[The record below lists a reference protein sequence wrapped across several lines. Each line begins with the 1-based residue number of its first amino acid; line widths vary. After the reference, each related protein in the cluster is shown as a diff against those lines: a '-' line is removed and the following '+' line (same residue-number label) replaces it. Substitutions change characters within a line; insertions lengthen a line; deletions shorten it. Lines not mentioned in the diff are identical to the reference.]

1 MTGEVRSSWV
11 AWNNDYNRKSLS
23 DSMTR
28 CTRVLL
34 AVALVLQAP
43 LLVASQAFTVKD
55 IRVEGLQR
63 ISAGTVFNY
72 LPIKVGDEVDST
84 ETSGAIRALFRTGFF
99 KDVRVERDGDT
110 LVVFVAERPSIDSIE
125 FEGNKDLETEQL
137 LDALKQIGF
146 ASGRVFNRATFE
158 RTKLQLRETYFAGGR
173 YAVNITE
180 TVTPLPRNRV
190 SVRFDISEGK
200 VAKIKRIN
208 IVGNTS
214 FDEDD
219 LLDLFELTTPTW
231 FSWFSDSDQYSKQR
245 LSADLEAL
253 RAHYLDR
260 GYINFSIDS
269 TQVSITPDKRYVYI
283 TVNISE
289 GEQYVVRSVKL
300 AGDPVVDK
308 EELFP
313 LFTVQQDG
321 VFSRREVSETSS
333 KLTRRLGD
341 EGYAFA
347 NVNALPEIDEAE
359 KVVDLTFFT
368 DPGKRVYV
376 RRVIFRGNTKS
387 RDYVLRREMRQI
399 EGGWISTGRLE
410 RSRQRL
416 ERLGYFEEVAIETPP
431 VPGTTDQVDVVV
443 SVTEKPSGSFMAG
456 LGYSGSQGLVLN
468 TNLSQDN
475 FLGTGNRISLTFNN
489 TRVNRTF
496 AAGYLNPYWTIDGV
510 SRRFF
515 ASYRETNASDANLA
529 NYSTA
534 AIGGGVEFG
543 VPINEYDSVNVG
555 VEANFTDFTAESG
568 ASNEVRAFEA
578 ANPDGYFTWRLNSNW
593 SRDSR
598 NRRVLPDSGSFTRA
612 TGEIAMPGS
621 DLTYYRAGVEH
632 QQFFPLGR
640 FFSLMAKG
648 EVNYGDGYGDTGDLP
663 LVANYF
669 AGGVRSVRGY
679 KANTLGPRDS
689 NNKPLGGALHVA
701 GSGELILPVPFVK
714 DKRSIRVTAFVDA
727 GNVYTDL
734 GAFDAGE
741 LRFTT
746 GVSAIW
752 LSPFGA
758 MTFSVAQPLNEE
770 DGDDVENF
778 QFTFGTSF

>member
-1 MTGEVRSSWV
+1 M
-11 AWNNDYNRKSLS
+11 A
-23 DSMTR
+23 
-28 CTRVLL
+28 
-34 AVALVLQAP
+34 LQAS
-43 LLVASQAFTVKD
+43 LALASEAFTVKD

-72 LPIKVGDEVDST
+72 LPIKVGDEVEDA
-84 ETSGAIRALFRTGFF
+84 ETASAIRALFRTGFF
-99 KDVRVERDGDT
+99 KDVRMERDGET
-110 LVVFVAERPSIDSIE
+110 LVVSVAERPSIDSIE
-125 FEGNKDLETEQL
+125 FEGNSELETEQL
-137 LDALKQIGF
+137 LESLKQVGF
-146 ASGRVFNRATFE
+146 APGRVFNRATFE
-158 RTKLQLRETYFAGGR
+158 RTKLQLREAYFAGGR
-173 YAVNITE
+173 YAVRITE

-190 SVRFDISEGK
+190 SIRFDIAEGK

-208 IVGNTS
+208 IVGNRS

-219 LLDLFELTTPTW
+219 LLDLFTLRTPNW
-231 FSWFSDSDQYSKQR
+231 LSWITDSDQYSKQR

-269 TQVSITPDKRYVYI
+269 TQVSITPDKRFIYI
-283 TVNISE
+283 TVNVSE

-300 AGDPVVDK
+300 AGDLVVAK

-313 LFTVQQDG
+313 LFTVEQDG
-321 VFSRREVSETSS
+321 IFSRREVSETSS

-347 NVNALPEIDEAE
+347 NINALPEIDEKDKA
-359 KVVDLTFFT
+359 VDLTFFA

-376 RRVIFRGNTKS
+376 RRIIFRGNTKS
-387 RDYVLRREMRQI
+387 RDSVLRREMRQI
-399 EGGWISTGRLE
+399 EGGWISTGHLE
-410 RSRQRL
+410 RSRERL
-416 ERLGYFEEVAIETPP
+416 KRLGYFEEVTIETPP

-443 SVTEKPSGSFMAG
+443 SVKENPSGSFMAG
-456 LGYSGSQGLVLN
+456 LGYSGSQGFVLN

-475 FLGTGNRISLTFNN
+475 FLGTGNRISVTFNN
-489 TRVNRTF
+489 TQVNRTF

-529 NYSTA
+529 NYSTTTLN
-534 AIGGGVEFG
+534 GGVEFG
-543 VPINEYDSVNVG
+543 VPINEYDTVNVS
-555 VEANFTDFTAESG
+555 VEADFTDFTAGGIASDEVLQFESQ
-568 ASNEVRAFEA
+568 
-578 ANPDGYFTWRLNSNW
+578 NPDGYFTWRASSRW

-598 NRRVLPDSGSFTRA
+598 NRRLLPNSGSYTEA
-612 TGEIAMPGS
+612 TGEVALPGS
-621 DLTYYRAGVEH
+621 DLTFYRIGLKH

-640 FFSLMAKG
+640 FFAVMTEG
-648 EVNYGDGYGDTGDLP
+648 EVNYGNGYGDTSDLP
-663 LVANYF
+663 LVSNYF
-669 AGGVRSVRGY
+669 AGGVRSIRGF

-689 NNKPLGGALHVA
+689 NNKPLGGAFHTV

-714 DKRSIRVTAFVDA
+714 DTRSLRLTAFVDG
-727 GNVYTDL
+727 GNVFRDI
-734 GAFDAGE
+734 GAFDAGD
-741 LRFTT
+741 LRFST

-758 MTFSVAQPLNEE
+758 MTFSVSHPLNEE
-770 DGDDVENF
+770 DADDVENF